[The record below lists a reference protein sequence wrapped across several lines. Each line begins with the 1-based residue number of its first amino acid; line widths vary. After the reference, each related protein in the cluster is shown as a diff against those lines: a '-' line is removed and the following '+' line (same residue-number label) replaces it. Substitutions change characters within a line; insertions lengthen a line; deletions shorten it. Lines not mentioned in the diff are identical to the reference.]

1 MRTSAFVLALFG
13 IALPA
18 FALKSITVAELQ
30 QTLLADR
37 GKPDADVAQQL
48 SDFELTERLSTT
60 TLTRLESNSPGTR
73 TSQELKI
80 LADQSA
86 FLSLPAAEIPPIPA
100 PDVAAQRK
108 MMGLVVNYLSKT
120 IRQLPNFYATRVTT
134 HFEETP
140 QTQTEWGA
148 IPYRPLHETNTFN
161 VTVLYRDGQE
171 VVDAGKD
178 KPAASKQQGKGLSD
192 WGVFGPILST
202 VFLDAAKS
210 NLSWSH
216 WEQTPTGTQ
225 AVFHYAVPLEN
236 SHYRVN
242 YCCVLN
248 PGGDPGDPMKP
259 FDRIVG
265 YRGEIAV
272 DPHEGSIL
280 RLTIEADLRPTDP
293 ISRAALM
300 VEYGPVEIGGQRYIC
315 ATRSVA
321 LSTALL
327 VGRVLDDGQVTPGP
341 PQKLLNDVAFEQYHL
356 FRSDTRILTGDQAN

>member
-18 FALKSITVAELQ
+18 FALKSITVAELE

-37 GKPDADVAQQL
+37 GKPDADLAQQL
-48 SDFELTERLSTT
+48 SEFELTERLSTT
-60 TLTRLESNSPGTR
+60 TLTRLESYTPGTR
-73 TSQELKI
+73 TSEELKI
-80 LADQSA
+80 LADQSE
-86 FLSLPAAEIPPIPA
+86 FLSLPAAETPPIPA

-108 MMGLVVNYLSKT
+108 MMGLVVNYLTKT
-120 IRQLPNFYATRVTT
+120 IPQLPNFYATRVTT

-140 QTQTEWGA
+140 QTQTEWSA

-216 WEQTPTGTQ
+216 
-225 AVFHYAVPLEN
+225 
-236 SHYRVN
+236 
-242 YCCVLN
+242 
-248 PGGDPGDPMKP
+248 
-259 FDRIVG
+259 
-265 YRGEIAV
+265 
-272 DPHEGSIL
+272 
-280 RLTIEADLRPTDP
+280 
-293 ISRAALM
+293 
-300 VEYGPVEIGGQRYIC
+300 
-315 ATRSVA
+315 
-321 LSTALL
+321 
-327 VGRVLDDGQVTPGP
+327 
-341 PQKLLNDVAFEQYHL
+341 
-356 FRSDTRILTGDQAN
+356 